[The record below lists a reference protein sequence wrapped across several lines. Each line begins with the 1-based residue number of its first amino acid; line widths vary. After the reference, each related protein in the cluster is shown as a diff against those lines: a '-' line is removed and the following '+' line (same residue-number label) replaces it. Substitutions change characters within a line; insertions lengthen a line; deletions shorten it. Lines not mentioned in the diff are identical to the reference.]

1 MSEHNTR
8 PRQVAVCSW
17 SLQPTNPQQLIEAV
31 SSCGM
36 DAVQLALSPIV
47 EQPELWGRA
56 ITMLRDA
63 GITIVSGM
71 MAFRGEDYST
81 LASIA
86 TTGGVRPDLTWPD
99 NHRHAARVAELAS
112 QHGIHLVTFH
122 AGFLPHERHDPER
135 SKLLDRLRIIAKLFQ
150 DRGIELAF
158 ETGQETAATLSAA
171 LAELAC
177 PNIGVNFDP
186 ANMIL
191 YGMGDPVSALRHLA
205 QHVRQLH
212 IKDAVA
218 SPVPGEW
225 GTEVPAG
232 EGDVD
237 WPGVF
242 EAIGAITRPIDL
254 IIEREAGDHRIQG
267 VRTALRLIRPFIDD

>member
-1 MSEHNTR
+1 MPEHDARTHR
-8 PRQVAVCSW
+8 IAVCSW

-31 SSCGM
+31 SSCGLH
-36 DAVQLALSPIV
+36 AVQLALSPII
-47 EQPELWGRA
+47 EQPELWERA
-56 ITMLRDA
+56 ITILRDA

-86 TTGGVRPDLTWPD
+86 TTGGVRPDTTWPD

-122 AGFLPHERHDPER
+122 AGFLPHEPNDPER
-135 SKLLDRLRIIAKLFQ
+135 RKLLDRLRIIAKLFQ
-150 DRGIELAF
+150 DYGVELAL

-171 LAELAC
+171 LDELAC
-177 PNIGVNFDP
+177 PNVGVNFDP

-191 YGMGDPVSALRHLA
+191 YGMGDPVSALRHLVK
-205 QHVRQLH
+205 HVRQLH
-212 IKDAVA
+212 IKDAMA
-218 SPVPGEW
+218 SPIAGEW
-225 GTEVPAG
+225 GAEVPAG

-242 EAIGAITRPIDL
+242 KAIGSVTRPIDL
-254 IIEREAGDHRIQG
+254 VIEREAGHRRVQD